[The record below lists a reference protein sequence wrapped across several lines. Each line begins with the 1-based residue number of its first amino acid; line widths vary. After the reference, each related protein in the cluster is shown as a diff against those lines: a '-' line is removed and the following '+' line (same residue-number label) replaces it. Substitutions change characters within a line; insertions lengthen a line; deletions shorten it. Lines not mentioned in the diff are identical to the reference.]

1 MKRKRKWVGEKQEKK
16 YEAWIKKRRKGRG
29 RVISGKKLDIGNKRK
44 RLTKG
49 RDGEDEPQKIQESGR
64 SDRKKRKKQRRR
76 QYSIEKVNEK
86 RVNIN
91 KEN

>member
-1 MKRKRKWVGEKQEKK
+1 MKKKRTKEKGRERENENGKNEMKRKRKWVGEKQEKK

-49 RDGEDEPQKIQESGR
+49 RDGEDEPQKI
-64 SDRKKRKKQRRR
+64 
-76 QYSIEKVNEK
+76 
-86 RVNIN
+86 
-91 KEN
+91 